1 MTFCLGMRTKAGL
14 VGIADTRIT
23 SGYEAITAKK
33 VSIFHAEQS
42 AMFLM
47 TSGLRSVRDK
57 ALTYFEEFIESQVE
71 PFDRLYK
78 AVNAFA
84 GQIRRV
90 ADEDREALARSGL
103 SIDIHCLFGGQMAKD
118 AEPKLYLLYPQG
130 NWVEVAKGTPYAIVG
145 ASGYGKPVLDR
156 TFTFEDSLSFALK
169 VGILAFD
176 STRISAT
183 DVDLPVD
190 VVMYEKDSFH
200 IVEHRYGQ
208 EDLQEIS
215 NWWMERLR
223 SSIFELPSEWID
235 RILAKLAA
243 PNLAAMGAG
252 EGEGKK
258 LEEE

>member
-33 VSIFHAEQS
+33 VSIFHAEKS

-57 ALTYFEEFIESQVE
+57 ALTYFEEFIETQE
-71 PFDRLYK
+71 LPFDRLYK

-90 ADEDREALARSGL
+90 AEEDQAALAKSGL
-103 SIDIHCLFGGQMAKD
+103 IFDIHCLIGGQMAND

-130 NWVEVAKGTPYAIVG
+130 NWVEVAKGTPYSIVG
-145 ASGYGKPVLDR
+145 ASGYGKPILDR
-156 TFTFEDSLSFALK
+156 TFTFEDSLNFALK

-190 VVMYEKDSFH
+190 VVMYEKDSFR
-200 IVEHRYGQ
+200 IVEHRYVQ

-215 NWWMERLR
+215 AWWMDRLR
-223 SSIFELPSEWID
+223 QSILDLPGEWID
-235 RILAKLAA
+235 RIHAKLA
-243 PNLAAMGAG
+243 PPGQTAAGAG
-252 EGEGKK
+252 KR
-258 LEEE
+258 EEA

>member
-1 MTFCLGMRTKAGL
+1 MTFCLGMRTQTGL

-23 SGYEAITAKK
+23 SGYEAITARK
-33 VSIFHAEQS
+33 VSLFHAEQS

-57 ALTYFEEFIESQVE
+57 ALTYFEEFVAEQTD

-84 GQIRRV
+84 GQVRRV
-90 ADEDREALARSGL
+90 ADEDQAALSKSGL
-103 SIDIHCLFGGQMAKD
+103 NFDIHCLIGGQMAKD
-118 AEPKLYLLYPQG
+118 AEPRLYLLYPQG

-145 ASGYGKPVLDR
+145 ASGYGKPILDR

-190 VVMYEKDSFH
+190 VVMYEKDSFR
-200 IVEHRYGQ
+200 IVEHRYDQ
-208 EDLQEIS
+208 EDLREIS

-235 RILAKLAA
+235 RILAKL
-243 PNLAAMGAG
+243 
-252 EGEGKK
+252 GKSGPP
-258 LEEE
+258 

>member
-1 MTFCLGMRTKAGL
+1 MTFCLGMRTKTGL

-23 SGYEAITAKK
+23 SGYEAITARK
-33 VSIFHAEQS
+33 VSLFHADNS

-57 ALTYFEEFIESQVE
+57 ALTYFEEFIETQTE

-84 GQIRRV
+84 GQVRRV
-90 ADEDREALARSGL
+90 ADEDQAALSRSGL
-103 SIDIHCLFGGQMAKD
+103 IFDIHCLIGGQMAKD
-118 AEPKLYLLYPQG
+118 TEPKLYLLYPQG

-145 ASGYGKPVLDR
+145 ASGYGKPILDR
-156 TFTFEDSLSFALK
+156 TFTFEDTLSFALK

-190 VVMYEKDSFH
+190 VIMYEKDSFR

-215 NWWMERLR
+215 TWWMERLR

-235 RILAKLAA
+235 RILAKLAT
-243 PNLAAMGAG
+243 PNYVATGNGNGAG
-252 EGEGKK
+252 TMM
-258 LEEE
+258 EEK

>member
-1 MTFCLGMRTKAGL
+1 MTFCLGMRTSAGL

-33 VSIFHAEQS
+33 VTIFHAEKS

-57 ALTYFEEFIESQVE
+57 ALTYFEEFIEAQEV

-84 GQIRRV
+84 EMIRKV
-90 ADEDREALARSGL
+90 AEEDQPALSKSGL
-103 SIDIHCLFGGQMAKD
+103 IFDIHCLIGGQMARD

-130 NWVEVAKGTPYAIVG
+130 NWVEVAKGTPYSIVG
-145 ASGYGKPVLDR
+145 ASGYGKPILDR
-156 TFTFEDSLSFALK
+156 TFTYDDPLNFALK

-190 VVMYEKDSFH
+190 VIMYEKDSFR

-208 EDLQEIS
+208 EDLREIS

-235 RILAKLAA
+235 RIHAKLAA
-243 PNLAAMGAG
+243 PNQAALCPVERKEKAF
-252 EGEGKK
+252 
-258 LEEE
+258 EEE

>member
-1 MTFCLGMRTKAGL
+1 MTFCLGMRAKAGL

-33 VSIFHAEQS
+33 VTIFHAEKS

-57 ALTYFEEFIESQVE
+57 ALTYFEEFMESQE
-71 PFDRLYK
+71 APFDRLYK

-84 GQIRRV
+84 EMVRRV
-90 ADEDREALARSGL
+90 ADEDQAALSRSGL
-103 SIDIHCLFGGQMAKD
+103 HFDIHCLIGGQMGRD
-118 AEPKLYLLYPQG
+118 VEPRLYLLYPQG

-145 ASGYGKPVLDR
+145 ASGYGKPILDR
-156 TFTFEDSLSFALK
+156 TFTYEDPLNFALK

-183 DVDLPVD
+183 DVDFPVD
-190 VVMYEKDSFH
+190 VIMYEKDSFR

-208 EDLQEIS
+208 EDLQQIS
-215 NWWMERLR
+215 NWWMDRLR

-235 RILAKLAA
+235 RILAKLEPPGRAA
-243 PNLAAMGAG
+243 VCPV
-252 EGEGKK
+252 EQEGKK
-258 LEEE
+258 LEEG

>member
-1 MTFCLGMRTKAGL
+1 MTFCLGMRVRTGL

-33 VSIFHAEQS
+33 VSIFHAEKS

-57 ALTYFEEFIESQVE
+57 ALTYFEEFIANQEQ

-84 GQIRRV
+84 EQIRRV
-90 ADEDREALARSGL
+90 ADEDRSALEKSGL
-103 SIDIHCLFGGQMAKD
+103 TFDIHCLIGGQMARD
-118 AEPKLYLLYPQG
+118 PEPTLYMLYPPG
-130 NWVEVAKGTPYAIVG
+130 NWVEVSKGTPYQIVG

-156 TFTFEDSLSFALK
+156 TLTYDDPLNFALK

-190 VVMYEKDSFH
+190 VLMYEKDSFR
-200 IVEHRYGQ
+200 IVEHRYFQ

-215 NWWMERLR
+215 AWWMDRLR
-223 SSIFELPSEWID
+223 QSIVDLPSEWID
-235 RILAKLAA
+235 RVQAKLAL
-243 PNLAAMGAG
+243 P
-252 EGEGKK
+252 K
-258 LEEE
+258 

>member
-1 MTFCLGMRTKAGL
+1 MRVRAGL
-14 VGIADTRIT
+14 IGIADTRIT

-33 VSIFHAEQS
+33 VSIFHADRS

-57 ALTYFEEFIESQVE
+57 ALTYFEEFIGNQGE
-71 PFDRLYK
+71 PFDRLYQ

-84 GQIRRV
+84 GQIRQV
-90 ADEDREALARSGL
+90 AEEDQAALARSGL
-103 SIDIHCLFGGQMAKD
+103 NFDIHCLIGGQMAKD
-118 AEPKLYLLYPQG
+118 VEPKLYLLYPQG
-130 NWVEVAKGTPYAIVG
+130 NWVEVAKGTPYQIVG
-145 ASGYGKPVLDR
+145 ATGYGKPILDR

-190 VVMYEKDSFH
+190 VVMYEKDSFR
-200 IVEHRYGQ
+200 IVEHRYYQ

-215 NWWMERLR
+215 NWWMDRLR
-223 SSIFELPSEWID
+223 QSILDLPSEWID
-235 RILAKLAA
+235 RIHAKLSP
-243 PNLAAMGAG
+243 PNQTPPGSSDAN
-252 EGEGKK
+252 
-258 LEEE
+258 